1 MQGPQGPS
9 GEVTNSELATAISGT
24 SNNTNGVS
32 TLDSPFTNDPP
43 TLADVEALR
52 QKLNELILNG
62 RR

>member
-1 MQGPQGPS
+1 MQGPQGPQ
-9 GEVTNSELATAISGT
+9 GQVTPQQLSDAIAGT
-24 SNNTNGVS
+24 SANSNGVS